1 MKLAISN
8 IAWELENSDKV
19 YKLMIKNNFI
29 GLEIAPTKFFPE
41 NPYLIKFETLKTLKS
56 FFEKNKLELVS
67 MQSILF
73 GKSELVLFED
83 NDKRE
88 KLLSYLKEGVLF
100 AKNLGIKNMVFG
112 NPKNR
117 ISTSKKDWEVGLN
130 FFRKLGEFAFENNV
144 TIGIEANP
152 VIYGGNFLTT
162 TEEAIK
168 FVLECNSVGVGL
180 NLDLGTI
187 IQNNEKLEI
196 LNTIPIGKI
205 SHVHISEPY
214 LNLISKENESLHK
227 ELFKYLKKEK
237 YNNYISIE
245 MKYIEENNLQNIEKC
260 LKYIKKLDI
269 EVENE

>member
-8 IAWELENSDKV
+8 IAWNLEDNVNV
-19 YKLMIKNNFI
+19 YEIMKKNRFV

-41 NPYLIKFETLKTLKS
+41 NPYLTELKTLKTLKN

-73 GKSELVLFED
+73 GKSDLVLFED

-100 AKNLGIKNMVFG
+100 AKNLGIKNIVFG

-117 ISTSKKDWEVGLN
+117 ISNSKEDWSIGIK
-130 FFRKLGEFAFENNV
+130 FFKELGEFAKENGV
-144 TIGIEANP
+144 FIGIEANP
-152 VIYGGNFLTT
+152 TIYGGNFITT

-168 FVLECNSVGVGL
+168 FVLECNSDGISL
-180 NLDLGTI
+180 NLDLGTM
-187 IQNNEKLEI
+187 IQNKENLDI
-196 LNTIPIGKI
+196 LKNIPIKKI

-214 LNLISKENESLHK
+214 LNLISEENEKLHRG
-227 ELFKYLKKEK
+227 LFQYLKKEN
-237 YNNYISIE
+237 YNRYISIE
-245 MKYIEENNLQNIEKC
+245 MKFIEENNLKNIEKC
-260 LKYIKKLDI
+260 LDYIKKLDV